1 MEAAANGGPPINRP
15 RSYQREERRHKKLT
29 SRESWFRPQFDVVG
43 FFPATEGSWLVNGIK
58 KIMQEEGER
67 IGFKIKVIEKSGT
80 PLSSLLVSPDLS
92 GCLYPD
98 CQMAETGVS
107 HTRSGANYTGTCTVC
122 HKRYRGETG
131 FNAHARL
138 DTHEKQIRG
147 SVQAN
152 SMARHLTEEHPD
164 RRRDPTTFS
173 FRVEKAGERP
183 LLRQICEAQKIANET
198 PSG

>member
-1 MEAAANGGPPINRP
+1 M
-15 RSYQREERRHKKLT
+15 
-29 SRESWFRPQFDVVG
+29 
-43 FFPATEGSWLVNGIK
+43 
-58 KIMQEEGER
+58 
-67 IGFKIKVIEKSGT
+67 
-80 PLSSLLVSPDLS
+80 
-92 GCLYPD
+92 
-98 CQMAETGVS
+98 S

-131 FNAHARL
+131 FNAQARL

-152 SMARHLTEEHPD
+152 SMARHLTEEHPA

-183 LLRQICEAQKIANET
+183 LPRQIREAQKIANET
-198 PSG
+198 LGRLINGRNEHIPPAIRTLAPGHLLDNEAVRGDERRGAGI